1 MIHSIPLGYHSY
13 SLYQYKINV
22 YCRNKTISF
31 EVLTNLERICRTSS
45 LHERIRTRPGGSNS
59 HQLSYKFFVI
69 FTSTLFSPD
78 HSANVSYF
86 YNNRQPVNML
96 QISAHPCCDSRL
108 PYNRVYIVPNIHCIP
123 LCIYHHIYADQ
134 FRKVTTSRYSIRL
147 EPSSRPND
155 PENFVL
161 STLSGISIHIFL
173 DSTSQYAPPNRVK
186 NSTQTSLDVH
196 PDEHRPSKTLR
207 KTNDI
212 FRVPERSHGENEF
225 TGNAFKTM
233 THQQQ
238 NRGRVSITQHFIHPW
253 AENSPYLRISNRDN
267 RGSVRRPAP
276 SNFHT
281 QRCRVK
287 PFKFFGQSHGSRIAT
302 GRRER

>member
-22 YCRNKTISF
+22 YCRNKTISS

-134 FRKVTTSRYSIRL
+134 LRKVTTSRYSIRL

-173 DSTSQYAPPNRVK
+173 DSTLQYH
-186 NSTQTSLDVH
+186 QTEWKIPRKHHWMYIQMNTVH
-196 PDEHRPSKTLR
+196 PKRCEKRTISFGSQNDRTVKTSSPETRSKWWLINNRIVAGFQLRNISSILGQKILLTL
-207 KTNDI
+207 
-212 FRVPERSHGENEF
+212 EF
-225 TGNAFKTM
+225 PTG
-233 THQQQ
+233 
-238 NRGRVSITQHFIHPW
+238 ITAGACEGPH
-253 AENSPYLRISNRDN
+253 LRISTR
-267 RGSVRRPAP
+267 SVAA
-276 SNFHT
+276 F
-281 QRCRVK
+281 K

-302 GRRER
+302 GRKER

>member
-1 MIHSIPLGYHSY
+1 M
-13 SLYQYKINV
+13 
-22 YCRNKTISF
+22 
-31 EVLTNLERICRTSS
+31 
-45 LHERIRTRPGGSNS
+45 
-59 HQLSYKFFVI
+59 I

-134 FRKVTTSRYSIRL
+134 LRKVTTSRYSIRL

-173 DSTSQYAPPNRVK
+173 DSTPQYAPPNRVK
-186 NSTQTSLDVH
+186 NSTQTSLGVH
-196 PDEHRPSKTLR
+196 VQM
-207 KTNDI
+207 NI
-212 FRVPERSHGENEF
+212 QNVAQNER
-225 TGNAFKTM
+225 
-233 THQQQ
+233 
-238 NRGRVSITQHFIHPW
+238 
-253 AENSPYLRISNRDN
+253 YLSGAR
-267 RGSVRRPAP
+267 
-276 SNFHT
+276 T
-281 QRCRVK
+281 
-287 PFKFFGQSHGSRIAT
+287 IA
-302 GRRER
+302 R